1 METREYTVEEI
12 IAMIRDE
19 YQTWHG
25 SYAPIVRVALTH
37 LLMRIDPDA
46 TL

>member
-1 METREYTVEEI
+1 VEQRSYTVEEI
-12 IAMIRDE
+12 AAMIREE

-37 LLMRIDPDA
+37 LLMRIEADA
-46 TL
+46 NL